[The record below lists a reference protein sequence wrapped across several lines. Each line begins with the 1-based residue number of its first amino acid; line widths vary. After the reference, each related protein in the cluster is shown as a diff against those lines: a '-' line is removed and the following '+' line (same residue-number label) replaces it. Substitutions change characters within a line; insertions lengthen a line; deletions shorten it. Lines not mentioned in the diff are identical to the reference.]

1 MGHFRLDYR
10 DELGDKLGLIQS
22 ELEKTPD
29 SVLMMMAYQKWK
41 EKCVDHLEGDWAFV
55 IHSKKENKISLFKD
69 KMGISALFYYK
80 VNNQF
85 LFASSAASIQD
96 IKKINFEIDKI
107 QLCRKSI
114 YGLSLRNGYTLIENL
129 FFLKFG
135 YFLHVN
141 NNLDLLENKY
151 WQLETLTLITY
162 SFEEDYAF
170 EMHSKFSLAVKSR
183 MVTDSK
189 SGLFL
194 SSGLDSTAVAS
205 YLSTNLELNHKSLH
219 TYTSYPYNTNIIQ
232 ESKLNM
238 IDETKLVKEFTNSYP
253 AIIPEYLNFPKTDI
267 IEMIHNCYDG
277 HPDFMELNI
286 NTFWMNGI
294 FEKAKNDKVKII
306 FSGQMGNYVITWY
319 EQYKLLNIFFK
330 ARFISLIE
338 EIVRLAKV
346 QEKNFFMIIKSEI
359 LSEFFYRVIIN
370 FKNIFSRPSKI
381 FKPYLVRSGIISKDS
396 WGKELKEIMF
406 IPDVTYY
413 KNYSSRVVRKIV
425 FSRSNTTTGLSWY
438 RSGHLHAIN
447 CVDPTRDERLVNYAF
462 SIPEAI
468 YSLFGQK
475 KYIYKLWMKYKIPDQ
490 ILNATVKSFQSADI
504 SFRISS
510 KKNFDS
516 LMHKIKLEL
525 ASTRMIDQKHFEN
538 LVYRFS
544 RNKNLMKKRLV
555 LAEMLS
561 IVSIVSLMKNKKV

>member
-1 MGHFRLDYR
+1 V
-10 DELGDKLGLIQS
+10 IVN
-22 ELEKTPD
+22 
-29 SVLMMMAYQKWK
+29 VLVFDF
-41 EKCVDHLEGDWAFV
+41 CCLV
-55 IHSKKENKISLFKD
+55 FKFD
-69 KMGISALFYYK
+69 
-80 VNNQF
+80 
-85 LFASSAASIQD
+85 
-96 IKKINFEIDKI
+96 
-107 QLCRKSI
+107 
-114 YGLSLRNGYTLIENL
+114 
-129 FFLKFG
+129 
-135 YFLHVN
+135 
-141 NNLDLLENKY
+141 
-151 WQLETLTLITY
+151 
-162 SFEEDYAF
+162 EDYAF

-183 MVTDSK
+183 MVVESK

-219 TYTSYPYNTNIIQ
+219 TYTSYPYYTNIIQ
-232 ESKLNM
+232 ESKRNM

-267 IEMIHNCYDG
+267 IEMIHKCYDG

-319 EQYKLLNIFFK
+319 EQYKLLNMFFK

-338 EIVRLAKV
+338 EIFRLAKV

-359 LSEFFYRVIIN
+359 LSEFFHRVIIN

-381 FKPYLVRSGIISKDS
+381 FKPHLVRSGIISKDS
-396 WGKELKEIMF
+396 WGKELKEVMF
-406 IPDVTYY
+406 IPVVTYY

-425 FSRSNTTTGLSWY
+425 FNRSNTTTGLSWY
-438 RSGHLHAIN
+438 KSGHLHAMN

-468 YSLFGQK
+468 YNLFGQK

-490 ILNATVKSFQSADI
+490 ILNATTKSFQSADI
-504 SFRISS
+504 SSRISS

-516 LMHKIKLEL
+516 LMHKIRLEW
-525 ASTRMIDQKHFEN
+525 ASTIMIDQKHFEN
-538 LVYRFS
+538 LIYRFS
-544 RNKNLMKKRLV
+544 SNKNLMKKRLV
-555 LAEMLS
+555 LAELLS
-561 IVSIVSLMKNKKV
+561 IVSMVSIMKNKKV